1 MGRVQAGQGQQVED
15 SIDPRLAEDRAE
27 DPDFTPAEIEA
38 AERALDA
45 AEAERKAVKAKA
57 K

>member
-45 AEAERKAVKAKA
+45 AEAERKAAEAKA